1 MLETQALRLNRSRLR
16 HLREGEYCLC
26 LEPLSLKSKH
36 LERLLPGAWID
47 LGGQL
52 PELQIRRDGR
62 KVARVHPASEG
73 WYVGECVEEEPDLAE
88 RKRVLLE
95 GRIAVLP
102 AERVMPGERI
112 ELPPSVF
119 EQVLLCRGEEPVAL
133 AALARCSEGY
143 GLQVRERCDG

>member
-1 MLETQALRLNRSRLR
+1 M
-16 HLREGEYCLC
+16 GE
-26 LEPLSLKSKH
+26 
-36 LERLLPGAWID
+36 W
-47 LGGQL
+47 
-52 PELQIRRDGR
+52 
-62 KVARVHPASEG
+62 
-73 WYVGECVEEEPDLAE
+73 VEEEPDLAE

-102 AERVMPGERI
+102 AERVVPGERI

>member
-1 MLETQALRLNRSRLR
+1 MLETQTLRLNRSRLR
-16 HLREGEYCLC
+16 HLKAGEYYLS
-26 LEPLSLKSKH
+26 LEPLSLKTKH

-47 LGGQL
+47 LGERL

-73 WYVGECVEEEPDLAE
+73 WYVGECVKEEPDLAE

-102 AERVMPGERI
+102 AEHVMPGERI
-112 ELPPSVF
+112 EFPLSVF
-119 EQVLLCRGEEPVAL
+119 EQVLLCQGQEPVAV
-133 AALARCSEGY
+133 AVLARSSEGY
-143 GLQVRERCDG
+143 GLQVQEHCDG

>member
-1 MLETQALRLNRSRLR
+1 MRLNRSRIR
-16 HLREGEYCLC
+16 HLRKGEYCLC

-36 LERLLPGAWID
+36 LQRLLPGAWID
-47 LGGQL
+47 LGERL

-62 KVARVHPASEG
+62 KVARVHPSSEG

-102 AERVMPGERI
+102 AERVVPGERI

-119 EQVLLCRGEEPVAL
+119 GQVLLCQGEEPVAL
-133 AALARCSEGY
+133 AALARSPEGY
-143 GLQVRERCDG
+143 GLQIRERCDG